1 MLRSLLQTPQQY
13 QHLER
18 IDKDIAEECAFSPC
32 DKCAGTR
39 RRKGTLHR
47 SNYERKP
54 RGFAAGD
61 EPAKCVRYSFCC
73 SAEGCRKRTT
83 PPSVRFLGR
92 RVYLG
97 VVVALVAAMRHGAT
111 AARMKVLEDQLGVDR
126 TTVAR
131 WCRWWRE
138 DFVDM
143 PFWRELRR
151 MHVPRPDARLL
162 PLSLWERYGCTRAG
176 LTEMLKAILPI
187 TTATGRE
194 GENRVARGS

>member
-1 MLRSLLQTPQQY
+1 MRMSILQSPKHY

-18 IDKDIAEECAFSPC
+18 VDKDIAAGYAFRPC
-32 DKCAGTR
+32 DKCPATHR
-39 RRKGTLHR
+39 TPGTLHR
-47 SNYERKP
+47 SDYERKP
-54 RGFAAGD
+54 RGFAPGG
-61 EPAKCVRYSFCC
+61 EPAKCMRESFCC

-97 VVVALVAAMRHGAT
+97 VVVALVAAMRHGPNPV
-111 AARMKVLEDQLGVDR
+111 RMKVLEEHLGVDR
-126 TTVAR
+126 STVAR

-138 DFVDM
+138 GFVDM

-151 MHVPRPDARLL
+151 TFLPRPDEERL
-162 PLSLWERYGCTRAG
+162 PRSLWERYGCTRAG
-176 LTEMLKAILPI
+176 MIEMFEALGPV

-194 GENRVARGS
+194 GR